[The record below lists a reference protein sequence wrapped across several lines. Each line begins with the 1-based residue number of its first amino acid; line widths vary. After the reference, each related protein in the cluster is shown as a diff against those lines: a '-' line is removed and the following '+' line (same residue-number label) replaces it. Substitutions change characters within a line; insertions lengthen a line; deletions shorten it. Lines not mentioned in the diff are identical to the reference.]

1 MPEKDV
7 TAISAN
13 VLGFFDIPDGMNWEE
28 AQEWVLSV
36 ASRDSFTMVDIEI
49 EDDISP
55 DEEYE

>member
-36 ASRDSFTMVDIEI
+36 ASRDSFTMVEIEI
-49 EDDISP
+49 EEDISP
-55 DEEYE
+55 N